1 MPSSAAHPH
10 RVGILLL
17 AGGGVQCL
25 EMTVAEEQKKGLAA
39 GQGKRRK
46 KELSHHT
53 RLKFAK
59 LLQQREKGL

>member
-1 MPSSAAHPH
+1 M
-10 RVGILLL
+10 L

-53 RLKFAK
+53 RLEFAK
-59 LLQQREKGL
+59 LLQQKEKGL